1 MGRGWDHT
9 LWNNKLPTRQD
20 LDDISPDNPVF
31 LQRVDG
37 HIAWAN
43 SLAFKL
49 ANVTK
54 NTKAPEGGEIV
65 FDEKG
70 EPAGVVKETAQGLI
84 GKVIPPPSNEQTQK
98 GLELALNEAKKYGL
112 TSVQG
117 GADAPAMPLYA
128 RLLAENKL
136 TARVAVWQDFE
147 KSVADLKKE
156 RDRF

>member
-1 MGRGWDHT
+1 M
-9 LWNNKLPTRQD
+9 
-20 LDDISPDNPVF
+20 DDIAPDNPVF

-43 SLAFKL
+43 SAAFKL
-49 ANVTK
+49 AKITK
-54 NTKAPEGGEIV
+54 VTKAPEGGEIV

-84 GKVIPPPSNEQTQK
+84 GNIIPPPSAEQVTK
-98 GLELALNEAKKYGL
+98 GLMLALDEAKKYGL

-117 GADAPAMPLYA
+117 GEDADSMPLYA
-128 RLLAENKL
+128 KLLTENKL

-147 KSVADLKKE
+147 KSVGI
-156 RDRF
+156 